1 MNELEIGGE
10 NDLNTVLLKKAVG
23 MEGSSAG
30 PKIIAAFQLPWS
42 RDSRVRSGQDCPV
55 ECASDPEGCTA
66 EPCPTDIEPA
76 CDAEPTC
83 PPEPCEYD

>member
-10 NDLNTVLLKKAVG
+10 NDLNAVLLKKAVG

-42 RDSRVRSGQDCPV
+42 QDCRVRSGQDPA
-55 ECASDPEGCTA
+55 EYASGPEECTA
-66 EPCPTDIEPA
+66 EPCPSDVEPA
-76 CDAEPTC
+76 CEAEPTC
-83 PPEPCEYD
+83 PPEPM